1 MEQLTEI
8 LKMSPPVVFVVVLN
22 GLGMILSSAKWFKSD
37 YIPVTMLV
45 LGAGVWPF
53 LAETGNVAFTA
64 RHPMLLNAVYG
75 AALGLGAVGAH
86 QLVSRLMGGDKTPPT
101 LPPPPSV

>member
-8 LKMSPPVVFVVVLN
+8 LKMSPPVAFVLVLN
-22 GLGMILSSAKWFKSD
+22 GIGMILSKATWCKGD
-37 YIPVTMLV
+37 YIPIIMLA
-45 LGAGVWPF
+45 LGAGIWPF
-53 LAETGNVAFTA
+53 LADTGNVAFTA
-64 RHPMLLNAVYG
+64 RNPTLLNGVYG

-86 QLVSRLMGGDKTPPT
+86 QLVSRLMGDKQPPT

>member
-22 GLGMILSSAKWFKSD
+22 GIGLILSNAKWFKSD
-37 YIPVTMLV
+37 YIPLTMLV

-64 RHPMLLNAVYG
+64 RHPMLLNGVYG

-86 QLVSRLMGGDKTPPT
+86 QLVSKLLGDKQPPAT
-101 LPPPPSV
+101 PPSV

>member
-1 MEQLTEI
+1 MDLTEI
-8 LKMSPPVVFVVVLN
+8 LKMSPPLVFVVVLN
-22 GLGMILSSAKWFKSD
+22 GLGMILSKATWCKGD
-37 YIPVTMLV
+37 YIPIVMLV

-53 LAETGNVAFTA
+53 LADTGNVAFTA
-64 RHPMLLNAVYG
+64 KNPTLLNSVYG

-86 QLVSRLMGGDKTPPT
+86 QLVTRLMGDKTAAPT

>member
-8 LKMSPPVVFVVVLN
+8 LKMSPPAIFILVLN
-22 GLGMILSSAKWFKSD
+22 GIGLILSNAKWFKSD
-37 YIPVTMLV
+37 YIPIVMLA

-53 LAETGNVAFTA
+53 LADTGNVAFTA
-64 RHPMLLNAVYG
+64 RNPVLLNGVYG

-86 QLVSRLMGGDKTPPT
+86 QLVSKLMGDKQPPR
-101 LPPPPSV
+101 LPPPSI